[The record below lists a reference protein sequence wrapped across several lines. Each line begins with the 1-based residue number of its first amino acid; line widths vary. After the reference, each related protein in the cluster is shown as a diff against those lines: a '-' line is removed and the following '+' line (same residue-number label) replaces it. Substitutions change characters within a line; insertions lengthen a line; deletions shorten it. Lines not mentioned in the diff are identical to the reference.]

1 MIYIPPREIE
11 YKGEVYTVNDN
22 ALNIIETIELLK
34 NEKDGLERAIIV
46 VTRIFGTEAPVEQ
59 PLVDEATEILNN
71 GRTFDSEPKKG
82 VKEPDMDF
90 KHDFSTIRMDVLRDY
105 GIDILKENVKWCDL
119 QEMVANLGENST
131 LNRIRQA
138 RNMDLSKIKDREL
151 RKAWREF
158 KEQVALPKE
167 TTKKEKVDFKQQDE
181 YYDNLMKKLMKG
193 G

>member
-22 ALNIIETIELLK
+22 ALNIIETIELIK
-34 NEKDGLERAIIV
+34 NESDDIERAIIA
-46 VTRIFGTEAPVEQ
+46 VTKIFGTEAPIEQ

-71 GRTFDSEPKKG
+71 GRTSDSEPKKG
-82 VKEPDMDF
+82 TKEPDMDF

-119 QEMVANLGENST
+119 HEMISNLGENSS

-138 RNMDLSKIKDREL
+138 RNMDLSKIKDKEL

-158 KEQVALPKE
+158 KEQVALP
-167 TTKKEKVDFKQQDE
+167 TKKNKTNERNQDE
-181 YYDNLMKKLMKG
+181 YYNKLMQKLTKG

>member
-1 MIYIPPREIE
+1 MIYRPPNEIE
-11 YKGEVYTVNDN
+11 YKGEVYAVNDN
-22 ALNIIETIELLK
+22 ALNIIETIELIK
-34 NEKDGLERAIIV
+34 NESDDIERAIIA
-46 VTRIFGTEAPVEQ
+46 VTRIFGTQAPIEQ

-71 GRTFDSEPKKG
+71 GRTSDSEPKKG

-105 GIDILKENVKWCDL
+105 GIDILKETVKWCDL
-119 QEMVANLGENST
+119 HEMISNLGENSS

-138 RNMDLSKIKDREL
+138 RNTDLSKIKDKEL

-158 KEQVALPKE
+158 KEQVALPKQS
-167 TTKKEKVDFKQQDE
+167 TSKNKENGKNQDE
-181 YYDNLMKKLMKG
+181 YYNNLMKKLTKG